1 MERRHVSKRP
11 LLTVAIVVKISL
23 YDREAEWLA
32 GMPDEL
38 VLMHPGPAGVAENGA
53 AVGLS
58 SELQAEVVALEAG
71 NAVGQRK
78 DTPDPVTGHCGNTI
92 LGQGCGAFDPRC
104 ARVPVQSL
112 AQEAHTDLIGGKSVL
127 FSKRAAGEVLRHSC
141 QTQSRLELQ
150 IGPAAFD
157 GSAEATVG
165 QCERNTALRDFELIV
180 SVDGRCSILLAAEMR
195 IGRSKGSKRELIIW
209 IKPGSAF

>member
-38 VLMHPGPAGVAENGA
+38 VFVDPSSARVAENGA

-58 SELQAEVVALEAG
+58 RKLQTQVITLEAG
-71 NAVGQRK
+71 NAASQRK
-78 DTPDPVTGHCGNTI
+78 DTPDPITGHCGTTI
-92 LGQGCGAFDPRC
+92 LGQGCGAFDPGS
-104 ARVPVQSL
+104 AGETVQSV
-112 AQEAHTDLIGGKSVL
+112 AEEAHTDLIGGKSVL

-157 GSAEATVG
+157 GSAEGAVG

>member
-1 MERRHVSKRP
+1 MLQPDRRKRHFDRSQAVSGRTATLVRMSEFDPKRTLARQTRLILSDTGICASRMEQRHVSKRA
-11 LLTVAIVVKISL
+11 LMTVAMVVKISL

-71 NAVGQRK
+71 NAVGQQK

-92 LGQGCGAFDPRC
+92 LGQGCGAFDPGS
-104 ARVPVQSL
+104 AGETVQSV
-112 AQEAHTDLIGGKSVL
+112 AEEALMNLIGGKSVL
-127 FSKRAAGEVLRHSC
+127 FSEFA
-141 QTQSRLELQ
+141 
-150 IGPAAFD
+150 
-157 GSAEATVG
+157 
-165 QCERNTALRDFELIV
+165 
-180 SVDGRCSILLAAEMR
+180 
-195 IGRSKGSKRELIIW
+195 
-209 IKPGSAF
+209 PG